1 MAYNEELE
9 SRVEIWFEQHAERLE
24 MKKMFGGLCWLKNG
38 NMALGANGDNLIIRM
53 DPEYAETRAGEDG
66 VGRFDMTGKTMK
78 GWLTLGPE
86 AWEDEETLSEWIEIG
101 LSFAGS
107 LPPK

>member
-9 SRVEIWFEQHAERLE
+9 SRVQIWFEQHGEQLN

-38 NMALGANGDNLIIRM
+38 NMALGANGDNLIVRM
-53 DPEYAETRAGEDG
+53 DPAQGEARVG
-66 VGRFDMTGKTMK
+66 ENGIGRFDMTGKTMK
-78 GWLTLGPE
+78 GWLTVGPE
-86 AWEDEETLSEWIEIG
+86 AWEDDEVLTEWINIG